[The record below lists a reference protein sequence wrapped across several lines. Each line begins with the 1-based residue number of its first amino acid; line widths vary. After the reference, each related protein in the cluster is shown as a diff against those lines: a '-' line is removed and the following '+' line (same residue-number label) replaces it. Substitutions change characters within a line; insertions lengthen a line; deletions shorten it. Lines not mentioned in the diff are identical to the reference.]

1 MISLNAFFA
10 IHWQDQF
17 RIWNDT
23 YPLACL
29 TELTLNYEKAMVWT
43 PDIVLWNANI
53 IFFMSASYGPQTL
66 RLESDGRVT
75 LYPGGEFTFFCPF
88 DLTYFPFDIQQCN
101 VLLVSWTSD
110 VTEQHLNPN
119 NDGTS
124 IFDTANNEQWEIID
138 TEAKPLLDKF
148 NSGRSYAKILFTITL
163 ARKPGYYMMNIFLPS
178 ITISLVEAVTFMV
191 PADREDRLAMSFT
204 ALLAYSMFQTLIY
217 NEVPKSAEHPPL
229 LTIYLSLMS
238 FYIFVAIA
246 MQGFIIHLI
255 NSKTC
260 FRTVQRFVFYHRCH
274 DKGKTKLS
282 NEDCEI
288 IELRKHSR
296 LVSILNQSAILV
308 YLFLLIVTPLAA
320 FAIVPLYKQ

>member
-1 MISLNAFFA
+1 MNAFL
-10 IHWQDQF
+10 HLRWHDQF
-17 RIWNDT
+17 RIWNNT
-23 YPLACL
+23 YPFACVK
-29 TELTLNYEKAMVWT
+29 ELTLNYEKAMIWK
-43 PDIVLWNANI
+43 PDIVLWNSQI
-53 IFFMSASYGPQTL
+53 VFFMSSSAGPNEL
-66 RLESDGRVT
+66 CIRNDGNT
-75 LYPGGEFTFFCPF
+75 IMYPGGDLTFSCPF
-88 DLTYFPFDIQQCN
+88 DLTLFPFDIQHCN
-101 VLLVSWTSD
+101 ITIISWSSD
-110 VTEQHLNPN
+110 ITQQFLSVYGP
-119 NDGTS
+119 GV
-124 IFDTANNEQWEIID
+124 IFSDSANNEQWVIV
-138 TEAKPLLDKF
+138 
-148 NSGRSYAKILFTITL
+148 NSTALPMYVEYEKDHVYSQIVFTITI

-238 FYIFVAIA
+238 LYIFVAIA

-274 DKGKTKLS
+274 DKGKAKLS

-296 LVSILNQSAILV
+296 LVSLLNQIAIFV

-320 FAIVPLYKQ
+320 FVIVPLYKQ